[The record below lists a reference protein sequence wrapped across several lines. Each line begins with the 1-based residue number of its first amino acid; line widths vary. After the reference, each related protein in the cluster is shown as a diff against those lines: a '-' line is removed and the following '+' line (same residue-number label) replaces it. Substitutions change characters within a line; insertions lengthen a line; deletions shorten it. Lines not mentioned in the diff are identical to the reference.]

1 MSNNIITS
9 YIFLEDNITIKISFY
24 VDKDFKIFYTNKTN
38 VFYKYD
44 GYIFISLNNKI
55 VISWSNINYFIEN
68 SLEFLQSNFMKELK
82 DNNVYTEDIIEKI
95 RDEIFRIVEL
105 FDEKPK
111 LTSKSS
117 NVSSN
122 VSSTLSRPAHYGGE
136 NNPFEAIKI
145 IHHYNLNFN
154 LGNIIK
160 YTLRCGKKDEA
171 IKELEKIKQYAD
183 FEIQR
188 LNKTIDNE
196 R

>member
-1 MSNNIITS
+1 MLDNKITS
-9 YIFLEDNITIKISFY
+9 YIDLEDNITIEISFC
-24 VDKDFKIFYTNKTN
+24 VDKYFKTLINNDYH
-38 VFYKYD
+38 D
-44 GYIFISLNNKI
+44 GYVAISIDDKQVIFWDGID
-55 VISWSNINYFIEN
+55 YFIFN
-68 SLEFLQSNFMKELK
+68 PLNILQRDCIEELK
-82 DNNVYTEDIIEKI
+82 SKGVYTETIIKDIKNEV
-95 RDEIFRIVEL
+95 DRIVEL

-111 LTSKSS
+111 LTSKSP

-122 VSSTLSRPAHYGGE
+122 VSSTLSRPAHYGGKD
-136 NNPFEAIKI
+136 NPFEAIKI

>member
-1 MSNNIITS
+1 MFDNKITS
-9 YIFLEDNITIKISFY
+9 CIDLEGNILVEISFY
-24 VDKDFKIFYTNKTN
+24 VDKDFKTLIKNNDYHVGYVAISIDDKQVIFW
-38 VFYKYD
+38 D
-44 GYIFISLNNKI
+44 GID
-55 VISWSNINYFIEN
+55 YFID
-68 SLEFLQSNFMKELK
+68 SSLK
-82 DNNVYTEDIIEKI
+82 DLQNDRDCIAELRSKDILNKYTIIKSIKNEVD
-95 RDEIFRIVEL
+95 RLVEL

-111 LTSKSS
+111 LTSKSP
-117 NVSSN
+117 N
-122 VSSTLSRPAHYGGE
+122 VSSTLSRPAQYGGE

>member
-1 MSNNIITS
+1 MFNNKITS
-9 YIFLEDNITIKISFY
+9 YIDLEDNITIEISFY
-24 VDKDFKIFYTNKTN
+24 VDKDFKTLINNDY
-38 VFYKYD
+38 YD
-44 GYIFISLNNKI
+44 GYVAISIDDKQVIF
-55 VISWSNINYFIEN
+55 WDNINYFIDN
-68 SLEFLQSNFMKELK
+68 SLRYIQLGCTNELI
-82 DNNVYTEDIIEKI
+82 NNDILDTETIIEDIKNEV
-95 RDEIFRIVEL
+95 DRIVEL
-105 FDEKPK
+105 FNKKPE
-111 LTSKSS
+111 LTSISS

-122 VSSTLSRPAHYGGE
+122 VSSTLSRPAHYGGG

>member
-1 MSNNIITS
+1 MFDNKITS
-9 YIFLEDNITIKISFY
+9 CIDLEGNILVEISFY
-24 VDKDFKIFYTNKTN
+24 VDKDFKTLIKNNDYHVGYVAISIDDKQVIFW
-38 VFYKYD
+38 D
-44 GYIFISLNNKI
+44 GID
-55 VISWSNINYFIEN
+55 YFID
-68 SLEFLQSNFMKELK
+68 SSLK
-82 DNNVYTEDIIEKI
+82 DLQNDRDCIAELRSKDILNKYTIIKSIKNEVD
-95 RDEIFRIVEL
+95 RLVEL

-111 LTSKSS
+111 LTSKSP

>member
-1 MSNNIITS
+1 MFDNKITS
-9 YIFLEDNITIKISFY
+9 CIDLEGNILVEISFY
-24 VDKDFKIFYTNKTN
+24 VDKDFKTLIKNNDYHVGYVAISIDDKQVIFW
-38 VFYKYD
+38 D
-44 GYIFISLNNKI
+44 GID
-55 VISWSNINYFIEN
+55 YFIN
-68 SLEFLQSNFMKELK
+68 SSLK
-82 DNNVYTEDIIEKI
+82 DLQNDRDCIAELRSKNILNKYTIIESIKN
-95 RDEIFRIVEL
+95 EIDRVVEL
-105 FDEKPK
+105 FDKKPE
-111 LTSKSS
+111 LASK
-117 NVSSN
+117 SSN

-136 NNPFEAIKI
+136 DNPFEAIKI

>member
-1 MSNNIITS
+1 MFNNKITS
-9 YIFLEDNITIKISFY
+9 YIDFDNNITIEISFY
-24 VDKDFKIFYTNKTN
+24 VDKDFKTLINN
-38 VFYKYD
+38 DNYD
-44 GYIFISLNNKI
+44 GYITISIDDKQ
-55 VISWSNINYFIEN
+55 VIEWDNINFFIDN
-68 SLEFLQSNFMKELK
+68 SLRYIQLDCTNELI
-82 DNNVYTEDIIEKI
+82 NNDILDTDTIIEGIKNEV
-95 RDEIFRIVEL
+95 DRIIEL
-105 FDEKPK
+105 FDEKPE
-111 LTSKSS
+111 LTSISS

-136 NNPFEAIKI
+136 DNPFEAIKI

-188 LNKTIDNE
+188 LNNI
-196 R
+196 

>member
-1 MSNNIITS
+1 MLNNKITS
-9 YIFLEDNITIKISFY
+9 YIDFDDNITIEISFY
-24 VDKDFKIFYTNKTN
+24 VDKYFKTLINNDYH
-38 VFYKYD
+38 D
-44 GYIFISLNNKI
+44 GYVAISIDDKQ
-55 VISWSNINYFIEN
+55 VIEWDNINYFIDN
-68 SLEFLQSNFMKELK
+68 SLRDLQLGCTNELINNDILDTDTIIK
-82 DNNVYTEDIIEKI
+82 DIKNEVD
-95 RDEIFRIVEL
+95 RLAEL

-122 VSSTLSRPAHYGGE
+122 VSPTLSRPAHYGGE
-136 NNPFEAIKI
+136 DNPFEAIKI

>member
-1 MSNNIITS
+1 MLNNKITS
-9 YIFLEDNITIKISFY
+9 YIDLEDNITIKISFY
-24 VDKDFKIFYTNKTN
+24 VDKDFKTFYANN
-38 VFYKYD
+38 DNYD
-44 GYIFISLNNKI
+44 GYITISINDKQ
-55 VISWSNINYFIEN
+55 VIEWDNINFFIDN
-68 SLEFLQSNFMKELK
+68 SLRDLQLGCTNELINNDILDTDTIIK
-82 DNNVYTEDIIEKI
+82 DIKNEVD
-95 RDEIFRIVEL
+95 RLAEL

-111 LTSKSS
+111 LTSISS

-136 NNPFEAIKI
+136 DNPFEAIKI

>member
-1 MSNNIITS
+1 MFNNKITS
-9 YIFLEDNITIKISFY
+9 YIDLEDNISIKISFY
-24 VDKDFKIFYTNKTN
+24 VDKDFKTFYANDD
-38 VFYKYD
+38 VYD
-44 GYIFISLNNKI
+44 GYITISIDDKQ
-55 VISWSNINYFIEN
+55 VIEWDNTKYFIN
-68 SLEFLQSNFMKELK
+68 SSLIDLQNNRDCMAELRSK
-82 DNNVYTEDIIEKI
+82 GIYSETIIEDIKNEV
-95 RDEIFRIVEL
+95 DRIVEL
-105 FDEKPK
+105 FNKKPE
-111 LTSKSS
+111 LTSI
-117 NVSSN
+117 SSN

-188 LNKTIDNE
+188 LNNI
-196 R
+196 

>member
-1 MSNNIITS
+1 MFNNKITS
-9 YIFLEDNITIKISFY
+9 YIDLEDNITIEISFC
-24 VDKDFKIFYTNKTN
+24 VDKDFKTLINNDY
-38 VFYKYD
+38 YD
-44 GYIFISLNNKI
+44 GYITISIDDKQ
-55 VISWSNINYFIEN
+55 VIFWDNINYFIDN
-68 SLEFLQSNFMKELK
+68 SLRYIQLGCTNELI
-82 DNNVYTEDIIEKI
+82 NNDILDTETIIEDIKNEV
-95 RDEIFRIVEL
+95 DRIVEL
-105 FDEKPK
+105 FRIKPE
-111 LTSKSS
+111 LASKSS
-117 NVSSN
+117 NVSP
-122 VSSTLSRPAHYGGE
+122 TLSRPAHYGGE
-136 NNPFEAIKI
+136 DNPFEAIKI

>member
-1 MSNNIITS
+1 MFNNKITS
-9 YIFLEDNITIKISFY
+9 YIDFDDNITIEISFY
-24 VDKDFKIFYTNKTN
+24 VDKDFKTFHTNN
-38 VFYKYD
+38 DEYD
-44 GYIFISLNNKI
+44 GYITISINDKQ
-55 VISWSNINYFIEN
+55 VIEWDNINYFIDN
-68 SLEFLQSNFMKELK
+68 SLRYIQLGCANELIK
-82 DNNVYTEDIIEKI
+82 NDILDTDTIIEDIKNEL
-95 RDEIFRIVEL
+95 DRIIEL
-105 FDEKPK
+105 FDKKPE
-111 LTSKSS
+111 LTSISS

-136 NNPFEAIKI
+136 DNPFEAIKI

-188 LNKTIDNE
+188 LNNI
-196 R
+196 

>member
-1 MSNNIITS
+1 MLNNKITS
-9 YIFLEDNITIKISFY
+9 YIDLEDNITIEISFC
-24 VDKDFKIFYTNKTN
+24 VDKDFKTLINNDY
-38 VFYKYD
+38 YD
-44 GYIFISLNNKI
+44 GYVAISIDDKRVIF
-55 VISWSNINYFIEN
+55 WDNIDYFIDN
-68 SLEFLQSNFMKELK
+68 SLRYIQLGCTNELI
-82 DNNVYTEDIIEKI
+82 NNDILDTETIIEDIKN
-95 RDEIFRIVEL
+95 EIDRIVEL
-105 FDEKPK
+105 FRIKPE
-111 LTSKSS
+111 LASKSS
-117 NVSSN
+117 NVSSK

-136 NNPFEAIKI
+136 DNPFEAIKI
-145 IHHYNLNFN
+145 IHYYNLNFN

>member
-1 MSNNIITS
+1 MFKNKITS
-9 YIFLEDNITIKISFY
+9 YIDLEDNITIEISFC
-24 VDKDFKIFYTNKTN
+24 VDKYFKTLINNDY
-38 VFYKYD
+38 YD
-44 GYIFISLNNKI
+44 GYVAISIDDKQVIF
-55 VISWSNINYFIEN
+55 WDNINYFIDN
-68 SLEFLQSNFMKELK
+68 SLRYIQLGCTNELI
-82 DNNVYTEDIIEKI
+82 NNDILDTETIIEDIKNEV
-95 RDEIFRIVEL
+95 DRIVEL
-105 FDEKPK
+105 FNKKPE
-111 LTSKSS
+111 LTSI
-117 NVSSN
+117 SSN

>member
-1 MSNNIITS
+1 MDNNVITS
-9 YIFLEDNITIKISFY
+9 NIFLENNIKVEISFY
-24 VDKDFKIFYTNKTN
+24 VNKDFKTFLTNKTN
-38 VFYKYD
+38 PYYKYD

-55 VISWSNINYFIEN
+55 VISWSNIDYFIKN
-68 SLEFLQSNFMKELK
+68 SLEFIQSGCMEELK
-82 DNNVYTEDIIEKI
+82 NNNVYTENIMEKI
-95 RDEIFRIVEL
+95 KDEIHRIVEL
-105 FDEKPK
+105 FEEEPE
-111 LTSKSS
+111 LASK
-117 NVSSN
+117 SSN

-188 LNKTIDNE
+188 LNNIQN
-196 R
+196 

>member
-1 MSNNIITS
+1 MLNNKITS
-9 YIFLEDNITIKISFY
+9 YIDLDDNITIEISFC
-24 VDKDFKIFYTNKTN
+24 VDKDFKTLINNDYYDEYVAISIDDKRVIFW
-38 VFYKYD
+38 D
-44 GYIFISLNNKI
+44 
-55 VISWSNINYFIEN
+55 NIDYFIDN
-68 SLEFLQSNFMKELK
+68 SLRYIQLDCTNELI
-82 DNNVYTEDIIEKI
+82 NNDILDTETIIEGIKNEV
-95 RDEIFRIVEL
+95 DRIVEL
-105 FDEKPK
+105 FRIKPE
-111 LTSKSS
+111 LTSI
-117 NVSSN
+117 SSN

-136 NNPFEAIKI
+136 DNPFEAIKI

>member
-1 MSNNIITS
+1 MLNNKITS
-9 YIFLEDNITIKISFY
+9 YIDLDDNITIEISFC
-24 VDKDFKIFYTNKTN
+24 VDKDFKTLINNDYYDEYVAISIDDKRVIFW
-38 VFYKYD
+38 D
-44 GYIFISLNNKI
+44 
-55 VISWSNINYFIEN
+55 NIDYFID
-68 SLEFLQSNFMKELK
+68 SSLK
-82 DNNVYTEDIIEKI
+82 DLQNDRDCIAELRSKDILNKYTIIESIKNEV
-95 RDEIFRIVEL
+95 DRIVEL
-105 FDEKPK
+105 FNKKSE
-111 LTSKSS
+111 LTSISS

-136 NNPFEAIKI
+136 DNPFEAIKI

>member
-1 MSNNIITS
+1 MLNNKITS
-9 YIFLEDNITIKISFY
+9 YIDLEDNITIEISFC
-24 VDKDFKIFYTNKTN
+24 VDKDFKTLLKN
-38 VFYKYD
+38 YD
-44 GYIFISLNNKI
+44 GYITILIEDKE
-55 VISWSNINYFIEN
+55 VIFWDNIEYFIDCPLNILKQEDTP
-68 SLEFLQSNFMKELK
+68 EELK
-82 DNNVYTEDIIEKI
+82 NKGILNTDIILESIKNEV
-95 RDEIFRIVEL
+95 DRIVDL

-111 LTSKSS
+111 LTSISS
-117 NVSSN
+117 NISSN

-136 NNPFEAIKI
+136 ENPFEAIKI

>member
-1 MSNNIITS
+1 MLNNKITS
-9 YIFLEDNITIKISFY
+9 YIDLEDNITIEISFY
-24 VDKDFKIFYTNKTN
+24 VDKDFKTFYANDD
-38 VFYKYD
+38 YYE
-44 GYIFISLNNKI
+44 GYIIISIDDKN
-55 VISWSNINYFIEN
+55 VIKWDNMNYFIIN
-68 SLEFLQSNFMKELK
+68 PLNILQRYCIEELK
-82 DNNVYTEDIIEKI
+82 SKGVYSETIIEDIKN
-95 RDEIFRIVEL
+95 EIDRVVEL
-105 FDEKPK
+105 FRIKRRIKPE
-111 LTSKSS
+111 LASK
-117 NVSSN
+117 SSN

-136 NNPFEAIKI
+136 DNPFEAIKI